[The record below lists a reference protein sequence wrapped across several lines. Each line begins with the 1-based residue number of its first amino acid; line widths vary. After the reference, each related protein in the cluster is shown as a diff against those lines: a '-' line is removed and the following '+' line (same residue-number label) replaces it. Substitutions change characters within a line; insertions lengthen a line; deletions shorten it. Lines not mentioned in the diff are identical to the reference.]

1 MIYNIEWLD
10 EARSSLDAE
19 MEYVFAEFGRNTLT
33 RVYNDLME
41 RVSQL
46 QIFPRIGM
54 RREDL
59 DYRGYEMRML
69 HVKKVSVVY
78 AITEHTVKILYIWN
92 NQQDPER
99 LAEVLGVDKP
109 INE

>member
-1 MIYNIEWLD
+1 MLYNIEWLD

-19 MEYVFAEFGRNTLT
+19 MEYVFVEFGRNTLT
-33 RVYNDLME
+33 KVYNNLME

-46 QIFPRIGM
+46 QIFPRIGI
-54 RREDL
+54 RCEDL

-69 HVKKVSVVY
+69 HIKKVSVVY
-78 AITEHTVKILYIWN
+78 AITENTVKILYVWN

-99 LAEVLGVDKP
+99 LAEMLGLD
-109 INE
+109 NGL